1 MLATILFGRKATNMY
16 KYYIPDHG
24 ETAESATIIPDSDTY
39 NDDEGN
45 ELACAAANHEHFERD
60 GWEAQWPITFA
71 ILNKEGMAI
80 GMYEVLREYEPY
92 FYANKVE

>member
-1 MLATILFGRKATNMY
+1 MY

-24 ETAESATIIPDSDTY
+24 ETAGDATIIPDSDTY

-45 ELACAAANHEHFERD
+45 ELACAAANYEHCERD
-60 GWEAQWPITFA
+60 GWEAEWPITFA

-80 GMYEVLREYEPY
+80 GMYTVEREMNPGFFATE
-92 FYANKVE
+92 AE

>member
-1 MLATILFGRKATNMY
+1 MVHWYNNCKLISNMY

-24 ETAESATIIPDSDTY
+24 ETAEDAIDIPESHIY
-39 NDDEGN
+39 NDDEG
-45 ELACAAANHEHFERD
+45 EDIAILVAEHYHTNIN
-60 GWEAQWPITFA
+60 GWEEWPITFA

-80 GMYEVLREYEPY
+80 GMYEVERETKPS